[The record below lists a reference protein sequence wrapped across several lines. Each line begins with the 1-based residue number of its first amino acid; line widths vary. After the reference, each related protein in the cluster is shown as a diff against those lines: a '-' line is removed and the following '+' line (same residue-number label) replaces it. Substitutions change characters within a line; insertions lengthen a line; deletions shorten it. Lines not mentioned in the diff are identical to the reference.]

1 MYGLIEW
8 RNLNVKT
15 DEPVMITVSIGD
27 QKLILDRPGK
37 QQVTFQVSTALNGAG
52 ERQDSGCTPRGLHR
66 ISEKIGLG
74 APVGSVFVGREP
86 TGEVLDTDLQSKH
99 PERDWILS
107 RILWL
112 EGLEPGVNSGLGC
125 DSKARY
131 IYIHG
136 TPDTEPMGVPASH
149 GCIRMTNDDV
159 IELFESVEEGQLVLI
174 R

>member
-1 MYGLIEW
+1 MT
-8 RNLNVKT
+8 T
-15 DEPVMITVSIGD
+15 DKPITITISID
-27 QKLILDRPGK
+27 EQQLILDQPDK
-37 QQVTFQVSTALNGAG
+37 QTLIYQVSTALNGAG

-66 ISEKIGLG
+66 IAQKIGLG
-74 APVGSVFVGREP
+74 APTGSVFIGREP
-86 TGEVLDTDLQSKH
+86 TGEVLDADLQAKH

-136 TPDTEPMGVPASH
+136 TPDTEPMGIPASH

-159 IELFESVEEGQLVLI
+159 IELFKSVEEGQLVLI